1 MSKLPKYFWAD
12 TVYSA
17 AYVLKRTLIRPILKK
32 TPYELYK
39 GRKPSVSH
47 LRVFGCKCFV
57 LNNGKENLGKFD
69 AKSDEGV
76 HIGYAL
82 NGHAYR
88 VFNKRLLMVE
98 ESMHVVF
105 DEADHSISKT
115 AVDDLDC
122 NEFKSV
128 LNQNESIHFDTAN
141 THAMQ
146 EPTVSAGLPKRIE
159 NPMRPNP

>member
-1 MSKLPKYFWAD
+1 MC
-12 TVYSA
+12 
-17 AYVLKRTLIRPILKK
+17 IRD
-32 TPYELYK
+32 
-39 GRKPSVSH
+39 R
-47 LRVFGCKCFV
+47 

-69 AKSDEGV
+69 DKSDEGV

-82 NGHAYR
+82 NGHAYK
-88 VFNKRLLMVE
+88 VFNKRLLIVE

-115 AVDDLDC
+115 IVDDLDS

-128 LNQNESIHFDTAN
+128 LNQNESIHFDTTD

-146 EPTVSAGLPKRIE
+146 ESTMPIGLPKE
-159 NPMRPNP
+159 